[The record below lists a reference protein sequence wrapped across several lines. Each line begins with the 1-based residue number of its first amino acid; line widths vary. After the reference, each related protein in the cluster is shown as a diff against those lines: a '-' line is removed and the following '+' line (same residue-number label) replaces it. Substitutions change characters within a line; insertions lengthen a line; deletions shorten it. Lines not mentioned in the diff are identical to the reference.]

1 MVQAAGRVIRT
12 EQDQGVVFLID
23 DRYRR
28 AAVRALLPAWWA
40 LDGHRRASP
49 AVNAGPQNKAAR
61 RPLGGQGTTEGGAL
75 KTAISSAR

>member
-1 MVQAAGRVIRT
+1 MGPEQYLFPGLRTVVQAAGRVIRT

-40 LDGHRRASP
+40 LDRASP
-49 AVNAGPQNKAAR
+49 HQPGR
-61 RPLGGQGTTEGGAL
+61 
-75 KTAISSAR
+75 